1 MTDQKSRRHRRL
13 EHPRE
18 RVMQEAWA
26 LLVERGLADLSLSEL
41 GRRLDTSAG
50 HLSYYFGSKSGLLL
64 ELLRWSEDEL
74 AGQRDLV
81 LESGGSAEERL
92 HRLCVLNFP
101 RAVGDPRWLLWAEL
115 WPRVMH
121 EPALREAQLEFDA
134 AWREAIARILGELT
148 DDVEPLTQRVVAL
161 MDGLSVALL
170 TGDTT
175 LTVEGAWQHVKALLP
190 AAPPDQPRRAGPH
203 ALP

>member
-1 MTDQKSRRHRRL
+1 VTSQKLRRHRRL
-13 EHPRE
+13 ERPRE

-26 LLVERGLADLSLSEL
+26 LLAERGLADLSLSEL

-50 HLSYYFGSKSGLLL
+50 HLSYYFGSKIGLLL

-74 AGQRDLV
+74 AEQVAAV
-81 LESGGSAEERL
+81 LESDGSAEERL
-92 HRLCVLNFP
+92 HSLCMLHFP
-101 RAVGDPRWLLWAEL
+101 RAAGDPRWLLWVEL
-115 WPRVMH
+115 WPRVLH

-134 AWREAIARILGELT
+134 AWRAAITRILGELT
-148 DDVEPLTQRVVAL
+148 DDVETLTQRVFAL

-175 LTVEGAWQHVKALLP
+175 LTVDQAWRHVKALLP
-190 AAPPDQPRRAGPH
+190 ATDSDTQRKT
-203 ALP
+203 

>member
-1 MTDQKSRRHRRL
+1 MTKQKFSRL
-13 EHPRE
+13 ERPRE

-26 LLVERGLADLSLSEL
+26 LLAERGLAELSLSEL

-50 HLSYYFGSKSGLLL
+50 HLSYYFGSKNGLLL

-74 AGQRDLV
+74 AKELALV
-81 LESGGSAEERL
+81 VESDRPAEERL
-92 HRLCVLNFP
+92 RQVCLLNFP
-101 RAVGDPRWLLWAEL
+101 RFVGDPRWLLWVEL

-134 AWREAIARILGELT
+134 VWRSAISRILSELT
-148 DDVEPLTQRVVAL
+148 DDVDTLTQRVFAL
-161 MDGLSVALL
+161 IDGLSVSLL

-175 LTVEGAWQHVKALLP
+175 LTVDKAWEHVKALLP
-190 AAPPDQPRRAGPH
+190 AAGAGG
-203 ALP
+203 LSRSR

>member
-1 MTDQKSRRHRRL
+1 
-13 EHPRE
+13 
-18 RVMQEAWA
+18 MQEAWA

-50 HLSYYFGSKSGLLL
+50 HLSYYFGTKSGLLL

-74 AGQRDLV
+74 AEQV
-81 LESGGSAEERL
+81 AVVVESDGSAEERL
-92 HRLCVLNFP
+92 RSLCVLNFP
-101 RAVGDPRWLLWAEL
+101 RAAGDPRWLLWVEL

-134 AWREAIARILGELT
+134 VWRAAITRILGELT
-148 DDVEPLTQRVVAL
+148 DDVETLTQRVVAL

-175 LTVEGAWQHVKALLP
+175 LTVEQAWQHVKALLP
-190 AAPPDQPRRAGPH
+190 ATNPDTQRNT
-203 ALP
+203 

>member
-13 EHPRE
+13 ERPRE

-64 ELLRWSEDEL
+64 ELLRWSEHEL
-74 AGQRDLV
+74 AEQRDLV

-92 HRLCVLNFP
+92 HSLCMLNFP
-101 RAVGDPRWLLWAEL
+101 RAAGDPRWLLWVEL

-148 DDVEPLTQRVVAL
+148 DDTETLTQRVVAL

-175 LTVEGAWQHVKALLP
+175 LTVEQAWQHVKALLP
-190 AAPPDQPRRAGPH
+190 SASRDTQRPAKR
-203 ALP
+203 

>member
-1 MTDQKSRRHRRL
+1 
-13 EHPRE
+13 
-18 RVMQEAWA
+18 MQEAWA

-74 AGQRDLV
+74 AEQLALV

-92 HRLCVLNFP
+92 HSLCMLNFP
-101 RAVGDPRWLLWAEL
+101 RAAGDPRWLLWVEL

-148 DDVEPLTQRVVAL
+148 DDVETLTQRVVAL

-175 LTVEGAWQHVKALLP
+175 LTVEQAWQHVKALLP
-190 AAPPDQPRRAGPH
+190 TTSDTQRTAKP
-203 ALP
+203 

>member
-1 MTDQKSRRHRRL
+1 VANQELRRHRRL
-13 EHPRE
+13 ERPRE

-26 LLVERGLADLSLSEL
+26 LLAERGLADLSLSEL

-50 HLSYYFGSKSGLLL
+50 HLSYYFGSKNGLLL

-74 AGQRDLV
+74 AEERALL

-92 HRLCVLNFP
+92 HSLCTLNFP
-101 RAVGDPRWLLWAEL
+101 RAAGDPRWLLWVEL

-134 AWREAIARILGELT
+134 AWRAAITQILAELT
-148 DDVEPLTQRVVAL
+148 DDVETLTQRVVAL
-161 MDGLSVALL
+161 MEGLSVALL
-170 TGDTT
+170 MGDTT
-175 LTVEGAWQHVKALLP
+175 LTVEQAWEHVKALLP
-190 AAPPDQPRRAGPH
+190 ATNRDKRRNT
-203 ALP
+203 